1 MIYKLI
7 YTESY
12 NKRAAKFLKK
22 HPDLIKQY
30 QKTLELL
37 QLNPQHPSLRLDKLE
52 GKLQDLYSISLNLK
66 YRITIDIIINEA
78 QVIPI
83 DVGDHNQVYA

>member
-1 MIYKLI
+1 MIYKIL
-7 YTESY
+7 YPESY

-37 QLNPQHPSLRLDKLE
+37 ELNPYHPSLRLHS
-52 GKLQDLYSISLNLK
+52 LQGQLKDLPSISINLQ
-66 YRITIDIIINEA
+66 YRIVLELNARKKI
-78 QVIPI
+78 VLV
-83 DVGDHNQVYA
+83 DVGAHDELYE